1 MRTKWVKGKHGL
13 PELRY
18 AVNYNATV
26 KRKGML
32 GISYKTT
39 ERCVAWVDWKTYK
52 RIKYKP
58 YSIEEMMFYDSLFG
72 D

>member
-18 AVNYNATV
+18 ALKHDVTV
-26 KRKGML
+26 RKKGLFGITHLKTEKR
-32 GISYKTT
+32 
-39 ERCVAWVDWKTYK
+39 VDWVDWKTYK
-52 RIKYKP
+52 KVKYRP
-58 YSIEEMMFYDSLFG
+58 YSIEEMMFYDDLFG